1 MKALMG
7 FLVIYVRKVHCDR
20 YFVRLLVN
28 NPGSSYLDVVTASD
42 IAYAA
47 TLLKNSGEVWSDKVK
62 NDGKVSDASN
72 KTLFTSGK
80 GKKRTLGTSMWSEE
94 GMEFYDRALANW
106 KPCYRKDSPEYK
118 YIRDFWN
125 EWIESDGKDLF
136 VNSDSLRKKS
146 IHSIL
151 HTRKKESASK
161 AAAGKKKGTDDP
173 PKKKYSYD
181 TDSDDDLIE
190 LGDWNK
196 KTKRGKSNEDDEE
209 EEESGDDN
217 EGAGDEDDGDD
228 DEDEDGVPVLGSS
241 SDEDDSVGAVGA
253 ATKKQKARAGTN
265 KKGEYDDDEVDQNK
279 VGKTADV
286 ASTTA
291 EKRDIARRKR
301 TASGIHN
308 RGVTTRRNVSKKVVA
323 TVSESS
329 RGRSDRNKS
338 KKSDD
343 FEY

>member
-1 MKALMG
+1 MDALMG

-62 NDGKVSDASN
+62 NDGKADTSN

-125 EWIESDGKDLF
+125 EWIESKGKVLF
-136 VNSDSLRKKS
+136 NNSDSLHKKS

-151 HTRKKESASK
+151 HTRKRESASK

-181 TDSDDDLIE
+181 TDSDDELIE

-196 KTKRGKSNEDDEE
+196 KTKRGKSIEDDKE
-209 EEESGDDN
+209 EEESEDDN
-217 EGAGDEDDGDD
+217 EGAGDEDDNDDDED
-228 DEDEDGVPVLGSS
+228 DEDEDGVPVFGSS
-241 SDEDDSVGAVGA
+241 SDEDDSAGAVSA

-265 KKGEYDDDEVDQNK
+265 KGEYDDNEDHQSK
-279 VGKTADV
+279 VGKNADAASATAK
-286 ASTTA
+286 
-291 EKRDIARRKR
+291 KRDIAGGKR

-308 RGVTTRRNVSKKVVA
+308 RVLTRRNESRKVVT
-323 TVSESS
+323 TVSEPS
-329 RGRSDRNKS
+329 RGRPSRSKS